1 MILSTRVSLCCL
13 LVMGFIAAS
22 GCSQSSSTPPAP
34 SPQTTGQ
41 DHDHQDDQAHDH
53 DHDRGEA
60 HEEHKGDTD
69 HAAENDDHEHPQSYA
84 EAVEQLEALHAAIK
98 SAFSAGDTAKADGPV
113 HEVGHLLKDVP
124 AQGKKAALA
133 ATDQAAVEKAV
144 DDLFECFGQIDQ
156 QLHGGQ
162 GKSYDE
168 VAAQIDQAMEILQS
182 KVKRQQE

>member
-13 LVMGFIAAS
+13 LVIGFIAAS
-22 GCSQSSSTPPAP
+22 GCSESNSASPAP
-34 SPQTTGQ
+34 SPQTAGQ

-60 HEEHKGDTD
+60 HEEHKDDHD
-69 HAAENDDHEHPQSYA
+69 HAAEDDHHKHPESYA
-84 EAVEQLEALHAAIK
+84 EAVEQLEALHAAVK

-113 HEVGHLLKDVP
+113 HAVGHLLKEVP
-124 AQGKKAALA
+124 ALGKKAALA
-133 ATDQAAVEKAV
+133 AADQAAIEKAV

-156 QLHGGQ
+156 QLHGGE

-168 VAAQIDQAMEILQS
+168 VAAQIDQAMGILQS
-182 KVKRQQE
+182 KVKLQQE